1 MIIKRPNR
9 LEYPEYFEQYIKLVP
24 EDAVLKKLQD
34 SILDLQ
40 SILSN
45 IPEEK
50 ENFAYAPAKW
60 SIKDVVGHLID
71 TERIMAYRAL
81 RFGRNDKVELQGYD
95 QNIYAPHANYN
106 KRTLY
111 DIAHEFGHVRE
122 SSIILFKNLDE
133 EALMRKGRANN
144 WDMTVRSIIYV
155 ISGHEIH
162 HLNVLR
168 TKYLPEI
175 D

>member
-1 MIIKRPNR
+1 MIIRRPSSA
-9 LEYPEYFEQYIKLVP
+9 EYPEYFEQYIRLVP
-24 EDAVLKKLQD
+24 GDTVLKKLQD

-50 ENFAYAPAKW
+50 ENFAYAPDKW
-60 SIKDVVGHLID
+60 SVKDVIGHIID
-71 TERIMAYRAL
+71 TERILAYRAL
-81 RFGRNDKVELQGYD
+81 RFARNDKVELPGYD

-111 DIAHEFGHVRE
+111 DIAHEFGLVRE
-122 SSIILFKNLDE
+122 SNILLFRHFDE
-133 EALMRKGRANN
+133 EALMRRGRANK
-144 WDMTVRSIIYV
+144 WDMTVRSLIYV
-155 ISGHEIH
+155 ISGHELH
-162 HLNVLR
+162 HLHVLR
-168 TKYLPEI
+168 TRYLPEI